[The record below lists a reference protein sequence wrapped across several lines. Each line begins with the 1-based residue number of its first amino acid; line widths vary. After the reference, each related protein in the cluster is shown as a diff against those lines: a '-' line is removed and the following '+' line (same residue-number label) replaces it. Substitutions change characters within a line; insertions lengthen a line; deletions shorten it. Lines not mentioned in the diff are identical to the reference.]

1 MYRQKNSLTKSRQT
15 SKELSRKLRRNV
27 KLPAIKEMFT
37 GELSQI
43 AEVDYSLV
51 HPDAVSLLKKMPE
64 KDPLK
69 RATIETLV
77 EDDEDELLTLDK
89 LIDLFKL
96 ADLEE

>member
-1 MYRQKNSLTKSRQT
+1 MYRQKNSLTKSKKT
-15 SKELSRKLRRNV
+15 LKKLSRYD
-27 KLPAIKEMFT
+27 KLPMIKEMMT

-43 AEVDYSLV
+43 TEVDYNLV
-51 HPDAVSLLKKMPE
+51 RPDAVSLLKKMPE

-96 ADLEE
+96 AELEE